1 MANPNIGYATM
12 TFSTTKQSDDE
23 DPLTK
28 PDDDNDT
35 WTDSAEATIGTNVL
49 DNCAGTPGTG
59 GDAWPADVNS
69 DSFSDISDVAFLT
82 GNFGAAVPPAPARYD
97 IAPDS
102 PDGFVDITDVARTTS
117 VFGQSCS

>member
-1 MANPNIGYATM
+1 MLGDGQGDAC
-12 TFSTTKQSDDE
+12 D
-23 DPLTK
+23 L
-28 PDDDNDT
+28 DDDNDT
-35 WTDSAEATIGTNVL
+35 WTDSAEVTIGTNVL

-102 PDGFVDITDVARTTS
+102 PDGFVDITDVARMTS